1 LTTFA
6 PAETGLKPRATAWRI
21 VDAIERRDEE
31 VGMANGTPELLKG
44 LPDTEAAQ
52 IIALGRAMRLGAG
65 QVLFDLGATAD
76 SIYLIRQGRVALTLP
91 MQVGGREEDVMVEE
105 RGPGQAVGW
114 SALIPPH
121 RFTLKASALL
131 ETDLIG
137 LPRQALLGHFAAHPA
152 AGYAVITN
160 VSAIVGQRLQ
170 VFQAMWLREIQ
181 RVVEFRS
188 A

>member
-1 LTTFA
+1 
-6 PAETGLKPRATAWRI
+6 
-21 VDAIERRDEE
+21 
-31 VGMANGTPELLKG
+31 MANGTPELLKG
-44 LPDTEAAQ
+44 LPDEEATR
-52 IIALGRAMRLGAG
+52 IMALGQPIQLTAR
-65 QVLFDLGATAD
+65 QVLFNLGAAAD
-76 SIYLIRQGRVALTLP
+76 SIYVIRQGRIALTLP

-105 RGPGQAVGW
+105 RAPGQTVGW

-131 ETDLIG
+131 DTEVTALS
-137 LPRQALLGHFAAHPA
+137 RQALLDHFALRPA
-152 AGYAVITN
+152 AGYALITN

>member
-1 LTTFA
+1 MTMT
-6 PAETGLKPRATAWRI
+6 
-21 VDAIERRDEE
+21 
-31 VGMANGTPELLKG
+31 NGVSELLKG
-44 LPDTEAAQ
+44 LPDEEAAC
-52 IIALGRAMRLGAG
+52 ILGLGTAMRLTAN
-65 QVLFDLGATAD
+65 QTLFDLGSPAD
-76 SIYLIRQGRVALTLP
+76 CIFVIRQGRIALTLP
-91 MQVGGREEDVMVEE
+91 MQVCGREEDILVEE
-105 RGPGQAVGW
+105 RVPGQTVGW

-131 ETDLIG
+131 ETEVLA
-137 LPRQALLGHFAAHPA
+137 LSRQALVDHFASRPA
-152 AGYAVITN
+152 AGYALITN